1 MRETFGRAE
10 SHLNPCRAID
20 AAMIVWFAETF
31 SQAPSQNP
39 SRFASSVVTSKRHL
53 LKDIFASDMHF
64 TPWEIPATN

>member
-1 MRETFGRAE
+1 
-10 SHLNPCRAID
+10 
-20 AAMIVWFAETF
+20 MIVWFAETF